1 MTWLLESSS
10 KSAKNSTFSLMR
22 LHWSQGTPRSILRSW
37 GWSCG
42 WLFRDHQPQG
52 QSWGPEVD
60 PAVDCLEITNPKVNP
75 EVLRSILRLI
85 YTINNIVFIDIFQF
99 FLNNW
104 GDHTS
109 IYRRSGLRETLNYPS
124 LWRTMRKRVEPEV
137 NPEVISDWLGQSW
150 GQSWG

>member
-1 MTWLLESSS
+1 MVL
-10 KSAKNSTFSLMR
+10 AKMMVVLPGVR
-22 LHWSQGTPRSILRSW
+22 
-37 GWSCG
+37 
-42 WLFRDHQPQG
+42 LFRDHQPQG

-109 IYRRSGLRETLNYPS
+109 IF
-124 LWRTMRKRVEPEV
+124 VV
-137 NPEVISDWLGQSW
+137 VSW
-150 GQSWG
+150 P